1 MPKPQEVASIKV
13 KGKTYKNWQTVSVT
27 RSGVELFP
35 KFAFTAAAPAES
47 APDFASMKLGIGDPC
62 EVILGGRQAVSEGRI
77 TGRQPAYDAKEHG
90 LQITGTTRSQVIAR
104 ATVDHERQGEFKGYS
119 LSQIA
124 NSVLKPYGIKFSLK
138 GDTTG
143 ADKTFPKVNVMAGE
157 SVFSLI
163 ERLCRFRNI
172 YLLPGQGADIV
183 GYRLKAKSGS
193 IAELE
198 EGRNILAANAV
209 FAYEDAFSEIQS
221 IGQQPGN
228 DQTFG
233 DASRDVTATVKN
245 SAVTEHAPYHLI
257 AEMPGDQAD
266 MRMRAQHENGF
277 NLANQ
282 INVNI
287 KVQGW
292 FKDQNSLWLE
302 HIGDV
307 VSVYSPMLFTKDRM
321 QLAIQAVTSSQGP
334 QGTTTDINLVLPEAF
349 NGGGQTQSSGSQ
361 GSGGTP
367 AGLYT

>member
-13 KGKTYKNWQTVSVT
+13 KGKNYLNWQTVSVT

-35 KFAFTAAAPAES
+35 KFAFTAAAPAET
-47 APDFASMKLGIGDPC
+47 APNFADLKLGIGDPC

-77 TGRQPAYDAKEHG
+77 TGRQPAFDAREHG
-90 LQITGTTRSQVIAR
+90 LQITGTTRSQVVAR
-104 ATVDHERQGEFKGYS
+104 STVDHEKGEFKNYS

-124 NSVLKPYGIKFSLK
+124 SAVLKPYGVKFSLK
-138 GDTTG
+138 GDTSG
-143 ADKTFPKVNVMAGE
+143 ADKAFPKVNVQVGE
-157 SVFSLI
+157 TVFEFI

-183 GYRLKAKSGS
+183 GYRLKAQAGA

-198 EGRNILAANAV
+198 EGRNILGASAV
-209 FAYEDAFSEIQS
+209 FDYGDAFSEIQS

-233 DASRDVTATVKN
+233 DAARDVTATVKN
-245 SAVTEHAPYHLI
+245 SAVTEHAPLRLI

-277 NLANQ
+277 SLANQ
-282 INVNI
+282 INVNV

-321 QLAIQAVTSSQGP
+321 QLAIQAVTASQGP
-334 QGTTTDINLVLPEAF
+334 QGTTTDISLVLPEAF
-349 NGGGQTQSSGSQ
+349 NGGGQTQSSAGQ
-361 GSGGTP
+361 GGSGGTP

>member
-1 MPKPQEVASIKV
+1 MPKPQEVASIQV
-13 KGKTYKNWQTVSVT
+13 KGKRYLNWQTVSVT

-62 EVILGGRQAVSEGRI
+62 EVYLGGRQAVAEGRI

-104 ATVDHERQGEFKGYS
+104 STIDHEKGEFKNYS

-124 NSVLKPYGIKFSLK
+124 NAVLKPYGVKFSLK
-138 GDTTG
+138 GDTSD
-143 ADKTFPKVNVMAGE
+143 ADKVFPKVNVQVGE
-157 SVFSLI
+157 TVFEFI

-172 YLLPGQGADIV
+172 YLLPGQGTDII

-198 EGRNILAANAV
+198 EGRNILAGNAV
-209 FAYEDAFSEIQS
+209 FDYGDAFSEIQS

-245 SAVTEHAPYHLI
+245 SAVIEHAPLRLI

-277 NLANQ
+277 SLANQ
-282 INVNI
+282 VNVNI

-334 QGTTTDINLVLPEAF
+334 QGTTTDINLVLPKAY
-349 NGGGQTQSSGSQ
+349 NGGGQTQSSAGQ

>member
-13 KGKTYKNWQTVSVT
+13 KGKNYLNWQTVSVT

-35 KFAFTAAAPAES
+35 RFAFTAAAPAES

-104 ATVDHERQGEFKGYS
+104 ATVDHNQSEYKNYS

-124 NSVLKPYGIKFSLK
+124 GAVLKPYGIKFSLK
-138 GDTTG
+138 GDTGG
-143 ADKTFPKVNVMAGE
+143 ADKPFPKVNVQAGE
-157 SVFSLI
+157 SVFAFI

-183 GYRLKAKSGS
+183 GYRLKAKSGA

-209 FAYEDAFSEIQS
+209 FDYADAFSEIQS

-245 SAVTEHAPYHLI
+245 SAVTEHAPFHFI
-257 AEMPGDQAD
+257 AEQPGDQAD

-282 INVNI
+282 ISVNI

-292 FKDQNSLWLE
+292 FKDQNTLWLE

-307 VSVYSPMLFTKDRM
+307 VSVFSPMLFTKDRM
-321 QLAIQAVTSSQGP
+321 QLAIQVVTASQGP
-334 QGTTTDINLVLPEAF
+334 QGTTTDISLVLPEAF
-349 NGGGQTQSSGSQ
+349 NGGGQTQSSAGQ
-361 GSGGTP
+361 GGSGGTP

>member
-13 KGKTYKNWQTVSVT
+13 KGKNYLNWQTVSVT
-27 RSGVELFP
+27 RSGVDLFP

-104 ATVDHERQGEFKGYS
+104 ATVDHNQGEFNGYS

-124 NSVLKPYGIKFSLK
+124 NAVLKPYGVKFSLK
-138 GDTTG
+138 GDTTD
-143 ADKTFPKVNVMAGE
+143 ADKAFPKVNVLAGE
-157 SVFSLI
+157 SVFAFI

-183 GYRLKAKSGS
+183 GYRLKAKSGA

-198 EGRNILAANAV
+198 EGRNVLAANAV
-209 FAYEDAFSEIQS
+209 FAYEDAFSEIQA

-257 AEMPGDQAD
+257 AEMPGDQTD

-321 QLAIQAVTSSQGP
+321 QLAIQAVTASQGP
-334 QGTTTDINLVLPEAF
+334 QGTTTDISLVLPEAF
-349 NGGGQTQSSGSQ
+349 NGGGQTQSSAGQ
-361 GSGGTP
+361 GGSGGTP

>member
-1 MPKPQEVASIKV
+1 MPKPQEVAAIKV
-13 KGKTYKNWQTVSVT
+13 KGKSYKNWQTVSVT

-77 TGRQPAYDAKEHG
+77 TGRQPAYDAREHG

-104 ATVDHERQGEFKGYS
+104 SAVNHEQGEFKGYS

-124 NSVLKPYGIKFSLK
+124 NSVLKPYGVKFSLK
-138 GDTTG
+138 GDTSD
-143 ADKTFPKVNVMAGE
+143 ADKPFPKVNVLVGE
-157 SVFSLI
+157 SVFDFI

-183 GYRLKAKSGS
+183 GYRLKPKAGA
-193 IAELE
+193 IAELQ
-198 EGRNILAANAV
+198 EGRNILSANAV
-209 FAYEDAFSEIQS
+209 FDYADAFSEIQS

-245 SAVTEHAPYHLI
+245 SAVTEHAPYRFL
-257 AEMPGDQAD
+257 AEQPGDQAD

-282 INVNI
+282 ISVNI

-307 VSVYSPMLFTKDRM
+307 VSVYSPMLFTKDHM
-321 QLAIQAVTSSQGP
+321 LLAIQAVTSSQGP
-334 QGTTTDINLVLPEAF
+334 QGTTTDINLVLPEAY
-349 NGGGQTQSSGSQ
+349 NGGGQTQSGGAQ

>member
-13 KGKTYKNWQTVSVT
+13 KGKNYLNWQTVSVT
-27 RSGVELFP
+27 RSGVDLFP
-35 KFAFTAAAPAES
+35 KFAFTAAAPAEA
-47 APDFASMKLGIGDPC
+47 APNFADLKLGIGDAC
-62 EVILGGRQAVSEGRI
+62 EVLLGGRQAVSEGRI

-104 ATVDHERQGEFKGYS
+104 ATVDHNQGEFMGYS

-124 NSVLKPYGIKFSLK
+124 NAVLKPYGVKFSLK
-138 GDTTG
+138 GDTTD
-143 ADKTFPKVNVMAGE
+143 ADKAFPKVNVLAGE
-157 SVFSLI
+157 SVFAFI

-183 GYRLKAKSGS
+183 GYRLKAKSGA

-209 FAYEDAFSEIQS
+209 FDYQDAFSEIQS

-233 DASRDVTATVKN
+233 DASRDVTATVRN
-245 SAVTEHAPYHLI
+245 SAVTEHAPFHFI
-257 AEMPGDQAD
+257 AEHPGDQTD
-266 MRMRAQHENGF
+266 MRLRAQHENGF

-321 QLAIQAVTSSQGP
+321 LLAIQAVTASQGP
-334 QGTTTDINLVLPEAF
+334 QGTTTDISLVLPEAY
-349 NGGGQTQSSGSQ
+349 NGGGQTQSNAGQ
-361 GSGGTP
+361 GVSGGTP
-367 AGLYT
+367 PGLYT